1 MAKTKKPTH
10 KPSLPFS
17 PAADTLHQEGN
28 WLWIP
33 LRKEWRDVTTK
44 PEEIVRQKFIRTL
57 VEHYGYALEQ
67 MDQERRTQHGH
78 KSPRA
83 DIVIWQSATEKD
95 AARTPVL
102 VIECKTDTIDIQQR
116 DYYQGES
123 YTRAAGCEFF
133 IATNARHTAVFK
145 LVPGLPGGFV
155 AINEIPKASDWGD
168 AKRLKEIR
176 ESLRTFNRKEF
187 QDLLFVCHSILRDV
201 HKMDPGRAFDTISKI
216 LFIKMYIE
224 RSGLHGTFTVDYL
237 DQRAASRMPNDPLVH
252 DGLFELTKDYYK
264 ADDLFAATDKLE
276 ISETTFRRIV
286 KELQRFDLSKTGDDI
301 KGLAFEKFLG
311 TTFRGE
317 LGQFFTPRPVVEFM
331 VDLLNPQESQLIC
344 DPASGSGGFL
354 IRAFEHVRAQIV
366 ADVQRQKDEERA
378 RIEALGLPEEEE
390 ETQIEAAFS
399 RLNRELLPSDDDNKP
414 IDTRVGRLAWK
425 CIYGTDAEPRAARTA
440 KMNMIMHGDG
450 HGGIHYHD
458 GLLDING
465 IFNGRFDLVLTN
477 PPFGS
482 NVGSDQKVGGSDETR
497 VPTDAAYLQRCRE
510 RGYGAPWEESHH
522 RLLQAAASKTPILDL
537 FEIGKGKNNR
547 PTELIF
553 VERCLNLLKLGGR
566 MGIVL
571 PDGNLNNPSLA
582 WLRRWA
588 EGKAKLLAVVSL
600 PEETFKSSNATVKAS
615 LVFLR
620 KFTEAETAQWEAT
633 WAQAHTELDAG
644 FDTQR
649 NDAHGSYAPRIVS
662 GEAADATRLLAELA
676 ALGLQRTLP
685 HWQRGE
691 APDYPRQAQPTTQG
705 KPYWQGEAAKEYK
718 KTAAELKSQAT
729 AALADVQK
737 RSDTLFSEL
746 KTRYK
751 AIDEAHTAALWAR
764 VRELFDY
771 PVFVA
776 APKTVGITSTGETGE
791 GVASE
796 LPDLLKAYREFE
808 NWLECGAKPETAPT
822 ASKSRDWKGMERWFE
837 HLTSA
842 RRSSL
847 YPLVPLQE
855 ILDERRESVHVNG
868 ALGDWQAIT
877 IKFSGEVQP
886 RERAEAFKGPMFAAY
901 PGDLA
906 FSKIDARNGA
916 IGLIPTSIPKAVVT
930 SEYPVF
936 TPKAEKLRA
945 AYLHHLLRAEHFRAD
960 LQRKASRT
968 SGRKRVTPEG
978 FLSLEV
984 PVPSL
989 DEQDRLI
996 ADFARADEM
1005 EREAARLR
1013 QSAWTAFESALFTP
1027 TEPSAA

>member
-10 KPSLPFS
+10 QPSLPF
-17 PAADTLHQEGN
+17 PTTADALHQEGN

-83 DIVIWQSATEKD
+83 DIVIWQTATEKE
-95 AARTPVL
+95 AGRTPVL
-102 VIECKTDTIDIQQR
+102 VIECKTDTIEIQER

-123 YTRAAGCEFF
+123 YTRATGCEFF

-155 AINEIPKASDWGD
+155 AINEIPKATDWGD

-216 LFIKMYIE
+216 LFIKMYVE
-224 RSGLHGTFTVDYL
+224 RSGQHGTFTTDYL
-237 DQRAASRMPNDPLVH
+237 DRRAAVRLPTDPAVH
-252 DGLFELTKDYYK
+252 DGLFEQTKKYYD
-264 ADDLFAATDKLE
+264 ADNLFEKNDKLD
-276 ISETTFRRIV
+276 ISEETFRRIV
-286 KELQRFDLSKTGDDI
+286 KQLERFDLSKTGDDI

-317 LGQFFTPRPVVEFM
+317 LGQFFTPRPVVEFL
-331 VDLLNPQESQLIC
+331 VDLLNPREGQLIC

-366 ADVQRQKDEERA
+366 ADIQRQKDEERA
-378 RIEALGLPEEEE
+378 RIEALALPEEEE
-390 ETQIEAAFS
+390 DRQIEEAFS
-399 RLNRELLPSDDDNKP
+399 RLNRQLLSSDDNNKP
-414 IDTRVGRLAWK
+414 IDTRVGRLAWQ

-497 VPTDAAYLQRCRE
+497 VPNDEAYLTRCRE
-510 RGYGAPWEESHH
+510 RGYGPAWEESHQ
-522 RLLQAAASKTPILDL
+522 RLLDAAAAKTPILDL
-537 FEIGKGKNNR
+537 FEIGKAKNNR

-553 VERCLNLLKLGGR
+553 VERCLNLLKPGGR

-600 PEETFKSSNATVKAS
+600 PEETFRSSNATVKAS

-620 KFTEAETAQWEAT
+620 KFTEAETQQWEAA
-633 WAQAHTELDAG
+633 WAQAHADLDAG
-644 FDTQR
+644 FDAQR
-649 NDAHGSYAPRIVS
+649 NDAHAAYAPRIVT
-662 GEAADATRLLAELA
+662 GENAEAQRLLDELA
-676 ALGLQRTLP
+676 ALGIRRMLP
-685 HWQRGE
+685 AWQAIE
-691 APDYPRQAQPTTQG
+691 PPAYPRQAKPTLQG
-705 KPYWQGEAAKEYK
+705 KPLWQGEATKEHK
-718 KTAAELKSQAT
+718 KAAAELKKQVTTVLAT
-729 AALADVQK
+729 VQK
-737 RSDTLFSEL
+737 RSDALLSEL
-746 KTRYK
+746 KAKYR

-808 NWLECGAKPETAPT
+808 DWLAQGAQPEATPNFQAPSTA
-822 ASKSRDWKGMERWFE
+822 
-837 HLTSA
+837 
-842 RRSSL
+842 
-847 YPLVPLQE
+847 
-855 ILDERRESVHVNG
+855 
-868 ALGDWQAIT
+868 
-877 IKFSGEVQP
+877 
-886 RERAEAFKGPMFAAY
+886 
-901 PGDLA
+901 
-906 FSKIDARNGA
+906 
-916 IGLIPTSIPKAVVT
+916 
-930 SEYPVF
+930 
-936 TPKAEKLRA
+936 
-945 AYLHHLLRAEHFRAD
+945 
-960 LQRKASRT
+960 
-968 SGRKRVTPEG
+968 
-978 FLSLEV
+978 
-984 PVPSL
+984 
-989 DEQDRLI
+989 
-996 ADFARADEM
+996 
-1005 EREAARLR
+1005 
-1013 QSAWTAFESALFTP
+1013 
-1027 TEPSAA
+1027 

>member
-10 KPSLPFS
+10 PPGMPF
-17 PAADTLHQEGN
+17 PATNDTLYREDN

-83 DIVIWQSATEKD
+83 DIVIWQSATEKE
-95 AARTPVL
+95 AGRTPVL
-102 VIECKTDTIDIQQR
+102 VIECKTDTIDIQER

-145 LVPGLPGGFV
+145 LLPGLPGGFV

-237 DQRAASRMPNDPLVH
+237 DQRAA
-252 DGLFELTKDYYK
+252 
-264 ADDLFAATDKLE
+264 TDKLE

-286 KELQRFDLSKTGDDI
+286 KKLQRFDLSKTGDDI

-331 VDLLNPQESQLIC
+331 VDLLNPQEKQLIC

-354 IRAFEHVRAQIV
+354 IRAFEHVRTQIV
-366 ADVQRQKDEERA
+366 SDVQRQKDEERT
-378 RIEALGLPEEEE
+378 RIEALGLSEEEE
-390 ETQIEAAFS
+390 ESQIEAAFS
-399 RLNRELLPSDDDNKP
+399 RLNHELLPSGDDNKP

-465 IFNGRFDLVLTN
+465 IFNGCFDLVLTN

-497 VPTDAAYLQRCRE
+497 VPNDEAYLSRCRE
-510 RGYGAPWEESHH
+510 RGYGADWEESHQ
-522 RLLQAAASKTPILDL
+522 RLLEAASAKTPILDL
-537 FEIGKGKNNR
+537 FEIGKAKNNR

-553 VERCLNLLKLGGR
+553 VERCLNLLKHGGR

-588 EGKAKLLAVVSL
+588 EGRAKLLAVVSL
-600 PEETFKSSNATVKAS
+600 SEETFKSSNATVKAS

-620 KFTEAETAQWEAT
+620 KFTDAESQQWEAAWT
-633 WAQAHTELDAG
+633 QAHSEFDAD
-644 FDTQR
+644 FDAQRDTQH
-649 NDAHGSYAPRIVS
+649 AEYAPRIVT
-662 GEAADATRLLAELA
+662 GEDTEAQRLLDELA
-676 ALGLQRTLP
+676 ALGISRVLTP
-685 HWQRGE
+685 WQLGE
-691 APDYPRQAQPTTQG
+691 PPTYPRQAKPTMQG
-705 KPYWQGEAAKEYK
+705 KPAWQGEAAKEHK
-718 KTAAELKSQAT
+718 KAATELKKQVAT
-729 AALADVQK
+729 VLATVKK
-737 RSDTLFSEL
+737 RSDALLSEL
-746 KTRYK
+746 KAKYR
-751 AIDEAHTAALWAR
+751 AIDESHTAALWAR

-776 APKTVGITSTGETGE
+776 APKTVGITSTGDTGE
-791 GVASE
+791 GVAND
-796 LPDLLKAYREFE
+796 LPKVLQAYRRYEA
-808 NWLECGAKPETAPT
+808 WVAAGMPET
-822 ASKSRDWKGMERWFE
+822 
-837 HLTSA
+837 
-842 RRSSL
+842 
-847 YPLVPLQE
+847 
-855 ILDERRESVHVNG
+855 
-868 ALGDWQAIT
+868 
-877 IKFSGEVQP
+877 
-886 RERAEAFKGPMFAAY
+886 
-901 PGDLA
+901 
-906 FSKIDARNGA
+906 
-916 IGLIPTSIPKAVVT
+916 
-930 SEYPVF
+930 
-936 TPKAEKLRA
+936 
-945 AYLHHLLRAEHFRAD
+945 
-960 LQRKASRT
+960 
-968 SGRKRVTPEG
+968 
-978 FLSLEV
+978 EV
-984 PVPSL
+984 PEFS
-989 DEQDRLI
+989 E
-996 ADFARADEM
+996 
-1005 EREAARLR
+1005 
-1013 QSAWTAFESALFTP
+1013 
-1027 TEPSAA
+1027 

>member
-10 KPSLPFS
+10 QPSLPFPS
-17 PAADTLHQEGN
+17 ATDSLHQDGN

-83 DIVIWQSATEKD
+83 DIVIWQSATEKE
-95 AARTPVL
+95 AGRTPVL
-102 VIECKTDTIDIQQR
+102 VIECKTDTIDIQER

-237 DQRAASRMPNDPLVH
+237 DQRAASRMPNDPQVH
-252 DGLFELTKDYYK
+252 DGLFDLTKDYYK

-331 VDLLNPQESQLIC
+331 VDLLNPQEKQLIC

-366 ADVQRQKDEERA
+366 ADVQRQKDEERV

-390 ETQIEAAFS
+390 ERQIEAAFS
-399 RLNRELLPSDDDNKP
+399 RLNHELLPSGDDNKP
-414 IDTRVGRLAWK
+414 IGTRVGRLAWQ

-465 IFNGRFDLVLTN
+465 IFNNRFDLVLTN

-497 VPTDAAYLQRCRE
+497 VPNDEAYLTRCRE
-510 RGYGAPWEESHH
+510 RGYGADWEESHQ
-522 RLLQAAASKTPILDL
+522 RLLEAASAKTPILDL
-537 FEIGKGKNNR
+537 FEIGKAKNNR

-553 VERCLNLLKLGGR
+553 VERCLNLLKPGGR

-588 EGKAKLLAVVSL
+588 EGRAKLLAVVSL

-620 KFTEAETAQWEAT
+620 KFTEAESQQWEVAWT
-633 WAQAHTELDAG
+633 QAQAEFDAG
-644 FDTQR
+644 FDAQR
-649 NDAHGSYAPRIVS
+649 DTRHAEYALRIAT
-662 GEAADATRLLAELA
+662 GEDADAQRLLDGLA
-676 ALGLQRTLP
+676 ALGISRVLP
-685 HWQRGE
+685 PWQRGE
-691 APDYPRQAQPTTQG
+691 PPTYPRQAKPTVQG
-705 KPYWQGEAAKEYK
+705 KPAWQGEAAKEHK
-718 KTAAELKSQAT
+718 KAAAELKKQAT
-729 AALADVQK
+729 AVLATVQK
-737 RSDTLFSEL
+737 RSDALLSEL
-746 KTRYK
+746 KAKYR

-791 GVASE
+791 GVAND
-796 LPDLLKAYREFE
+796 LPKVLQAYRRYEA
-808 NWLECGAKPETAPT
+808 WVAAGMTET
-822 ASKSRDWKGMERWFE
+822 
-837 HLTSA
+837 
-842 RRSSL
+842 
-847 YPLVPLQE
+847 
-855 ILDERRESVHVNG
+855 
-868 ALGDWQAIT
+868 
-877 IKFSGEVQP
+877 
-886 RERAEAFKGPMFAAY
+886 
-901 PGDLA
+901 
-906 FSKIDARNGA
+906 
-916 IGLIPTSIPKAVVT
+916 
-930 SEYPVF
+930 
-936 TPKAEKLRA
+936 
-945 AYLHHLLRAEHFRAD
+945 
-960 LQRKASRT
+960 
-968 SGRKRVTPEG
+968 
-978 FLSLEV
+978 EV
-984 PVPSL
+984 P
-989 DEQDRLI
+989 E
-996 ADFARADEM
+996 FGE
-1005 EREAARLR
+1005 
-1013 QSAWTAFESALFTP
+1013 
-1027 TEPSAA
+1027 

>member
-10 KPSLPFS
+10 QPSLPF
-17 PAADTLHQEGN
+17 PAIADALHQEGN

-33 LRKEWRDVTTK
+33 LRKDWRDVSTK
-44 PEEIVRQKFIRTL
+44 PEEIVRQRFIRAM

-83 DIVIWQSATEKD
+83 DIVFWQSASDKD
-95 AARTPVL
+95 VGRTPVL
-102 VIECKTDTIDIQQR
+102 VIECKTDTIEIQER

-123 YTRAAGCEFF
+123 YTRATGCEFF
-133 IATNARHTAVFK
+133 VATNARHTAVFK

-168 AKRLKEIR
+168 ARRLKEIR

-187 QDLLFVCHSILRDV
+187 QELLFVCHSILRDV

-216 LFIKMYIE
+216 LFIKMYVE
-224 RSGLHGTFTVDYL
+224 RSGLHGTFTTEYL
-237 DQRAASRMPNDPLVH
+237 DRRAASRMPNDPQVH
-252 DGLFELTKDYYK
+252 DGLFDLTKDFYK
-264 ADDLFAATDKLE
+264 ADDLFTAADKLD
-276 ISETTFRRIV
+276 ISEETFRRIV
-286 KELQRFDLSKTGDDI
+286 KQLERFDLSKTGDDI

-331 VDLLNPQESQLIC
+331 VDLLNPQEQQLIC

-354 IRAFEHVRAQIV
+354 IRAFEHVRAKIV
-366 ADVQRQKDEERA
+366 SDVQRQKDDERN
-378 RIEALGLPEEEE
+378 RIEALNLPEEQEE
-390 ETQIEAAFS
+390 RQIEDAFF
-399 RLNRELLPSDDDNKP
+399 RLNRELLPSGDDNKP
-414 IDTRVGRLAWK
+414 IDTRVGRLAWQ

-497 VPTDAAYLQRCRE
+497 VPTDQPYLDRCKAR
-510 RGYGAPWEESHH
+510 YGQAWEESHQ
-522 RLLQAAASKTPILDL
+522 RLLQAATEKTPILDL
-537 FEIGKGKNNR
+537 FEIGKAKNNR

-553 VERCLNLLKLGGR
+553 VERCLNLLKPGGR

-588 EGKAKLLAVVSL
+588 EGRAKLLAVVSL

-615 LVFLR
+615 LVFLS
-620 KFTEAETAQWEAT
+620 KFTEAEADAWEAAWT
-633 WAQAHTELDAG
+633 QAHGELDAG

-649 NDAHGSYAPRIVS
+649 NALHSVFSPRIITGNDV
-662 GEAADATRLLAELA
+662 ETTRLLGELD
-676 ALGLQRTLP
+676 ALGLSRILP
-685 HWQRGE
+685 IWQRGE
-691 APDYPRQAQPTTQG
+691 APVYPRTIGPTLQG
-705 KPYWQGEAAKEYK
+705 KPAWSGEVAKEHK
-718 KTAAELKSQAT
+718 KAVTELKRETSI
-729 AALADVQK
+729 ALACSQK
-737 RSDTLFSEL
+737 ASDGLLSEL
-746 KTRYK
+746 KAKYR

-796 LPDLLKAYREFE
+796 LPGLLKAYRDFE
-808 NWLECGAKPETAPT
+808 TWLEHGAQPE
-822 ASKSRDWKGMERWFE
+822 
-837 HLTSA
+837 
-842 RRSSL
+842 
-847 YPLVPLQE
+847 
-855 ILDERRESVHVNG
+855 
-868 ALGDWQAIT
+868 
-877 IKFSGEVQP
+877 
-886 RERAEAFKGPMFAAY
+886 
-901 PGDLA
+901 
-906 FSKIDARNGA
+906 
-916 IGLIPTSIPKAVVT
+916 
-930 SEYPVF
+930 
-936 TPKAEKLRA
+936 
-945 AYLHHLLRAEHFRAD
+945 
-960 LQRKASRT
+960 
-968 SGRKRVTPEG
+968 VTPN
-978 FLSLEV
+978 F
-984 PVPSL
+984 PVPS
-989 DEQDRLI
+989 
-996 ADFARADEM
+996 
-1005 EREAARLR
+1005 
-1013 QSAWTAFESALFTP
+1013 TA
-1027 TEPSAA
+1027 